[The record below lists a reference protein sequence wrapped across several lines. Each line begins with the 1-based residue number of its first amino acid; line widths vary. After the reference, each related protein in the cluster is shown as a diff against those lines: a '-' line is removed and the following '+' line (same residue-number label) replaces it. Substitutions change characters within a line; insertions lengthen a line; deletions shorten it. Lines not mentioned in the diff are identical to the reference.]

1 MAIGCFKAQSCPP
14 FKQWYSM
21 KNITSENCDKDQ
33 GNRTQGLSDS
43 RTKPFL
49 FSGKA
54 LDFISAML
62 SIIVFISILGES
74 LYTFSDKGVV
84 VWSVIAAL
92 GLSVV
97 VLLGL
102 VMFYLYYGLK
112 GLPVALE
119 LDKSIKFPPARLK
132 LFDIIIIF
140 SLLSL
145 DAAVFGYVFNQYLNN
160 TVYTYSLV
168 QFCIA
173 FLAFTI
179 GIIALIVLV
188 REHFIWKSKN

>member
-1 MAIGCFKAQSCPP
+1 
-14 FKQWYSM
+14 M
-21 KNITSENCDKDQ
+21 KNITSVNYDKDK

-74 LYTFSDKGVV
+74 LYTLLDKGAV
-84 VWSVIAAL
+84 VWSVLAAL
-92 GLSVV
+92 GLCVV
-97 VLLGL
+97 VLLGM

-112 GLPVALE
+112 GLPVAHE
-119 LDKSIKFPPARLK
+119 LDNSIKFPPARLK
-132 LFDIIIIF
+132 LFDVIIIL

-145 DAAVFGYVFNQYLNN
+145 DAAVIGYVFNQYLNN

-168 QFCIA
+168 QFV
-173 FLAFTI
+173 LAFVAFSI
-179 GIIALIVLV
+179 GIIALIVLI
-188 REHFIWKSKN
+188 REHFIWKAKI